1 MKFLLTKSKA
11 LSKKVFES
19 WNTLETRM
27 EKKLVFEA
35 LNCGVEFT
43 SGKIKLKVSYILQK
57 KREIEER

>member
-1 MKFLLTKSKA
+1 
-11 LSKKVFES
+11 
-19 WNTLETRM
+19 M

-57 KREIEER
+57 KGEIEER